1 MYYEFKFFIYT
12 HLIHARKKQKSVY
25 RDIVSNRD
33 FIRAFNVIDAMYGA
47 LIDRVAGIEK
57 DVERHLSARGLYM
70 WKNGP
75 YTYIGRTPG
84 SGTGRSNFSDTVEI
98 LHEELKKE
106 IYATLAREVFS
117 R

>member
-12 HLIHARKKQKSVY
+12 YLIHARKKQKSVY

-57 DVERHLSARGLYM
+57 DGVSISQGLYM
-70 WKNGP
+70 WENGP
-75 YTYIGRTPG
+75 YTYRPYAGLRTG
-84 SGTGRSNFSDTVEI
+84 GVI
-98 LHEELKKE
+98 
-106 IYATLAREVFS
+106 S
-117 R
+117 RT